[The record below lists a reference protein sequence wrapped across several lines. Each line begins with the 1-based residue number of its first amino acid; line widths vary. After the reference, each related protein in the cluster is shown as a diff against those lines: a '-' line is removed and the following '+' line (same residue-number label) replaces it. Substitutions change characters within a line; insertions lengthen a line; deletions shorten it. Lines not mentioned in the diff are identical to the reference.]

1 MTPFSYACLTQAL
14 ALAFTS
20 GSVSLVSAFSTPTAP
35 FSATT
40 AAVGA
45 TKEHVL
51 NSGAGVPVVPAGGN
65 SLFDPNEAG
74 KLGDSND
81 CADRI
86 EQGSTYVYQFLAES
100 PVDAVAAVPPTDV
113 DMVEAQ
119 HWLEDIGL
127 PLNFAKPQAPV
138 SATLLGRQRIISDD
152 APGDIQHVV
161 LQLPEGMHYVEGQ
174 SLSVIPPGVSEKGRP
189 HKPRLYSIASTRYGD
204 LLNGNT
210 VSLCV
215 RRAEYID
222 PVTGL
227 VDPSKQGV
235 CSNFLCNAEP
245 NTPVQVA
252 GPVGKTMLLPE
263 NPNTDIIMVA
273 TGTGIAPFRSF
284 LHRLF
289 MENTVARHMFN
300 AKAWLILGVP
310 VTGGLLYADEFAAM
324 QSNLAKDPSSQRSK
338 GADLEVTYAISREM
352 INAQGGKYYV
362 QDVLAERADELFAR
376 LEGGAHIYFCGL
388 KGMMPGI
395 LQALEKVATSKG
407 VVWSD
412 KLKELK
418 AKNQWH
424 VEVY

>member
-1 MTPFSYACLTQAL
+1 MTRLSYANLIQAL
-14 ALAFTS
+14 ALASTS
-20 GSVSLVSAFSTPTAP
+20 STALVSAFSTPTPA
-35 FSATT
+35 SA
-40 AAVGA
+40 AGA

-51 NSGAGVPVVPAGGN
+51 SSGAGVPVVPAGGN
-65 SLFDPNEAG
+65 SVFDPNVAG
-74 KLGDSND
+74 KLGDTDD
-81 CADRI
+81 CAERI
-86 EQGSTYVYQFLAES
+86 EQGSTYVYRFLADA
-100 PVDAVAAVPPTDV
+100 PVEAAVPPTDV
-113 DMVEAQ
+113 DMADAQ

-127 PLNFAKPQAPV
+127 PLNFAKPQAPAT
-138 SATLLGRQRIISDD
+138 ATLLGRQRIISDD

-161 LQLPEGMHYVEGQ
+161 MQLPEGMHYVEGQ
-174 SLSVIPPGVSEKGRP
+174 SISVIPPGLTEKGKP
-189 HKPRLYSIASTRYGD
+189 NKPRLYSIASTRYGD

-215 RRAEYID
+215 RRAEYFD
-222 PVTGL
+222 PVTGM
-227 VDPSKQGV
+227 VDPSKKGI
-235 CSNFLCNAEP
+235 CSNFLCDADP

-252 GPVGKTMLLPE
+252 GPIGKTMLLPE
-263 NPNTDIIMVA
+263 DPNTDVIMVA

-289 MENTVARHMFN
+289 MENTVARHMFA

-324 QSNLAKDPSSQRSK
+324 QSNLASETMTP
-338 GADLEVTYAISREM
+338 AELEVTYAISREM
-352 INAQGGKYYV
+352 QNAQGGKYYV
-362 QDVLAERADELFAR
+362 QDVLAERADELFTR
-376 LEGGAHIYFCGL
+376 LENGAHIYFCGL

-395 LQALEKVATSKG
+395 LDALEQVATAKG

-418 AKNQWH
+418 ANNQWH

>member
-1 MTPFSYACLTQAL
+1 M
-14 ALAFTS
+14 
-20 GSVSLVSAFSTPTAP
+20 
-35 FSATT
+35 
-40 AAVGA
+40 
-45 TKEHVL
+45 
-51 NSGAGVPVVPAGGN
+51 
-65 SLFDPNEAG
+65 
-74 KLGDSND
+74 
-81 CADRI
+81 
-86 EQGSTYVYQFLAES
+86 
-100 PVDAVAAVPPTDV
+100 
-113 DMVEAQ
+113 
-119 HWLEDIGL
+119 
-127 PLNFAKPQAPV
+127 
-138 SATLLGRQRIISDD
+138 
-152 APGDIQHVV
+152 
-161 LQLPEGMHYVEGQ
+161 QLPEGMHYVEGQ
-174 SLSVIPPGVSEKGRP
+174 SISVIPPGLTEKGKP
-189 HKPRLYSIASTRYGD
+189 NKPRLYSIASTRYGD

-215 RRAEYID
+215 RRAEYFD

-227 VDPSKQGV
+227 VDPSKKGL
-235 CSNFLCNAEP
+235 CSNFLCDADP

-252 GPVGKTMLLPE
+252 GPIGKTMLLPE
-263 NPNTDIIMVA
+263 DPNTDVIFVA

-289 MENTVARHMFN
+289 MENTVARHMYA

-324 QSNLAKDPSSQRSK
+324 QSNLATEEKT
-338 GADLEVTYAISREM
+338 AAELEVTYAISREM
-352 INAQGGKYYV
+352 QNAQGGKYYV

-395 LQALEKVATSKG
+395 LDALEQVATAKG

-418 AKNQWH
+418 TNNQWH